1 MDVTL
6 HSNIKMLSIF
16 VWISCARMSRH
27 AKPHGH
33 RSLAQIHIPN
43 LFIPNAL
50 ACLNIQIIIINCIA
64 LHNFFSFF
72 FRLSTNENVQ
82 RSEPNSTIESA
93 SKKTV
98 SEIKTQSEK

>member
-1 MDVTL
+1 M
-6 HSNIKMLSIF
+6 
-16 VWISCARMSRH
+16 CMSRH

-64 LHNFFSFF
+64 LHNFVSFF
-72 FRLSTNENVQ
+72 FFFLQMKMSNEVNKIDH
-82 RSEPNSTIESA
+82 REEANKMKREKA
-93 SKKTV
+93 V